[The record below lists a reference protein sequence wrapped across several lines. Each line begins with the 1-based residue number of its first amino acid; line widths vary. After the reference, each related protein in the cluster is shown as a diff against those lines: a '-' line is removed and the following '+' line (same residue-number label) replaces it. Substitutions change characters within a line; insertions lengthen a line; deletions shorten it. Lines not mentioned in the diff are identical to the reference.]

1 MNEQI
6 NLSQLWDVL
15 KKSFIAMILL
25 GLIGMAVAYF
35 GTKMLVAPKYQS
47 FDVDVG

>member
-25 GLIGMAVAYF
+25 GLIGMAVA
-35 GTKMLVAPKYQS
+35 S
-47 FDVDVG
+47 D